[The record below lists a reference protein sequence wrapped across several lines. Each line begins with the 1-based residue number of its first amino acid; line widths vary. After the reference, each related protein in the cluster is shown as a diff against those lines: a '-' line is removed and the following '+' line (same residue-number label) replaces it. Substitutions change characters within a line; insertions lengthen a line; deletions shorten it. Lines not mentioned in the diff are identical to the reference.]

1 MVPVSTPSSISDLPS
16 STRHWLRLLNRLG
29 VCLLALCA
37 LLFAA
42 WISGRPC
49 WEGLAVWWVV
59 DGPVSKADA
68 IMVLGGGLPR
78 RPIEA
83 ARLYRAGLAPRVLY
97 SDVTTNQLAQL
108 GMDKPETTLTR
119 EVLIQQGVPESAL
132 QCVGHGVSSTYLES
146 LAVRDW
152 VRQAGAKSVIIPTDE
167 FHTRRVRWVFRKVL
181 RPSRSAD
188 PGQTRHP
195 PRVHNHQLV
204 VERRRGRRLSERD
217 HQIPLLPAQV
227 LKTRPR
233 DH

>member
-1 MVPVSTPSSISDLPS
+1 MGGRWAGIESGCHHGARRRS
-16 STRHWLRLLNRLG
+16 
-29 VCLLALCA
+29 
-37 LLFAA
+37 AA
-42 WISGRPC
+42 P
-49 WEGLAVWWVV
+49 A
-59 DGPVSKADA
+59 
-68 IMVLGGGLPR
+68 
-78 RPIEA
+78 IEA

-181 RPSRSAD
+181 RPAGAQIQVKPVIHPEFTTTNWWWKKKGSSPFR
-188 PGQTRHP
+188 TR
-195 PRVHNHQLV
+195 
-204 VERRRGRRLSERD
+204 
-217 HQIPLLPAQV
+217 
-227 LKTRPR
+227 
-233 DH
+233 